1 MLILPMEGCMTIFW
15 RWILEKLLD
24 QLGKALRASLATAE
38 ADQPIAWGKQVAP
51 EFRRK
56 VVAIA
61 HRLGLDPSTLMA
73 VIAFE
78 TGRRF
83 HPATLNRRSGATG
96 LIQFMPKTAE
106 ALGTTTRA
114 LAAMTAIR
122 QLDFVE
128 KYLRPYAGKMT
139 DLPSAYMAVLW
150 PAAVRKPLGHVL
162 FAAPTAAYE
171 QNSGLDADKDGKVT
185 KAEAAARVQRLLV
198 EGMRPENYG

>member
-1 MLILPMEGCMTIFW
+1 MTIFW
-15 RWILEKLLD
+15 RWILEKLLE
-24 QLGKALRASLATAE
+24 QLGKALRTSLAAAE
-38 ADQPIAWGKQVAP
+38 AEQPVAWGKRVSP

-56 VVAIA
+56 VVAVA

-73 VIAFE
+73 VMAFE

-83 HPATLNRRSGATG
+83 HPATRNQRSGATG
-96 LIQFMPKTAE
+96 LIQFMPRTAE
-106 ALGTTTRA
+106 ALGTSTRA
-114 LAAMTAIR
+114 LAAMSELR

-128 KYLRPYAGKMT
+128 RYLKPYAGKMT

-150 PAAVRKPLGHVL
+150 PAAVRKPLSHVL

-171 QNSGLDADKDGKVT
+171 QNKGLDADKDGKVT
-185 KAEAAARVQRLLV
+185 KAEAAAKVQRMLM

>member
-1 MLILPMEGCMTIFW
+1 MTVFW
-15 RWILEKLLD
+15 RWLLERLLD
-24 QLGKALRASLATAE
+24 QLGQWLRASLAAAE
-38 ADQPIAWGKQVAP
+38 ADQPVAWGKQVP
-51 EFRRK
+51 PDFRRK
-56 VVAIA
+56 AVTVA

-96 LIQFMPKTAE
+96 LIQFMPRTAE
-106 ALGTTTRA
+106 ALGTSTRS
-114 LAAMTAIR
+114 LAAMSAVR

-150 PAAVRKPLGHVL
+150 PVAVRKPLSHVL
-162 FAAPTAAYE
+162 FASGTAAYE
-171 QNSGLDADKDGKVT
+171 QNKGLDADKDGKVT
-185 KAEAAARVQRLLV
+185 KAEAAAKVQRMLV

>member
-1 MLILPMEGCMTIFW
+1 MTVFW
-15 RWILEKLLD
+15 RWVLEKLLD
-24 QLGKALRASLATAE
+24 HLGKWLRASLAAAE
-38 ADQPIAWGKQVAP
+38 ADQPVAWGKQVSP
-51 EFRRK
+51 DFRRK
-56 VVAIA
+56 AVAVA

-96 LIQFMPKTAE
+96 LIQFMPKTAA
-106 ALGTTTRA
+106 ALGTSTKA
-114 LAAMTAIR
+114 LAAMSAER

-128 KYLRPYAGKMT
+128 KYLKPYAGRMT

-150 PAAVRKPLGHVL
+150 PVAVRKPLSHVL
-162 FAAPTAAYE
+162 FAAGTAAYE
-171 QNSGLDADKDGKVT
+171 QNRGLDADKDGKVT
-185 KAEAAARVQRLLV
+185 KAEAAAKVQRMLV

>member
-1 MLILPMEGCMTIFW
+1 MTIFW
-15 RWILEKLLD
+15 RWILEKLLE
-24 QLGKALRASLATAE
+24 QLGKALRTSLAAAE
-38 ADQPIAWGKQVAP
+38 AEQPVAWGKRVSP

-56 VVAIA
+56 AVAVA

-73 VIAFE
+73 VMAFE

-83 HPATLNRRSGATG
+83 TSATRNTRSGATG

-106 ALGTTTRA
+106 ALGTSTRA
-114 LAAMTAIR
+114 LAAMSELR

-128 KYLRPYAGKMT
+128 RYLKPYAGKMT

-150 PAAVRKPLGHVL
+150 PAAVRKPLSHVL
-162 FAAPTAAYE
+162 FAAPAAAYE
-171 QNSGLDADKDGKVT
+171 QNKGLDADKDGKVT
-185 KAEAAARVQRLLV
+185 KAEAAAKVQRILV

>member
-1 MLILPMEGCMTIFW
+1 MTIFW
-15 RWILEKLLD
+15 RWILEKLLE
-24 QLGKALRASLATAE
+24 QLGKALRTSLAAAE
-38 ADQPIAWGKQVAP
+38 AEQPVAWGKRVSP

-56 VVAIA
+56 TVAIA

-73 VIAFE
+73 VMAFE

-106 ALGTTTRA
+106 ALGTSKRA
-114 LAAMTAIR
+114 LAAMSELR

-128 KYLRPYAGKMT
+128 RYLKPYAGRMT

-150 PAAVRKPLGHVL
+150 PAAVRKPLSHVL
-162 FAAPTAAYE
+162 FATPTAAYE
-171 QNSGLDADKDGKVT
+171 QNKGLDADKDGKVT
-185 KAEAAARVQRLLV
+185 KAEAAAKVQRMLV

>member
-1 MLILPMEGCMTIFW
+1 MTIFW
-15 RWILEKLLD
+15 RWIIEKLLE
-24 QLGKALRASLATAE
+24 QLGKALRTSLAAAE
-38 ADQPIAWGKQVAP
+38 AEQPVAWGKRVSP

-56 VVAIA
+56 AVAVA

-73 VIAFE
+73 VMAFE

-106 ALGTTTRA
+106 ALGTSTRA
-114 LAAMTAIR
+114 LAAMSELR

-128 KYLRPYAGKMT
+128 RYLKPYAGRMT

-150 PAAVRKPLGHVL
+150 PAAVRKPLSHVL

-171 QNSGLDADKDGKVT
+171 QNKGLDADKDGKVT
-185 KAEAAARVQRLLV
+185 NAEAAAKVQRMLV

>member
-1 MLILPMEGCMTIFW
+1 MTVFW
-15 RWILEKLLD
+15 RWVLEKLLD
-24 QLGKALRASLATAE
+24 HLGKWLRASLAAAE
-38 ADQPIAWGKQVAP
+38 TDQPVAWGKQVGP

-56 VVAIA
+56 AVAVA
-61 HRLGLDPSTLMA
+61 QRLGLDPSTLMA

-96 LIQFMPKTAE
+96 LIQFMPKTAA
-106 ALGTTTRA
+106 ALGTSTKA
-114 LAAMTAIR
+114 LAAMSVER

-128 KYLRPYAGKMT
+128 KYLKPHAGRMT

-150 PAAVRKPLGHVL
+150 PAAVRKPLSHVL
-162 FAAPTAAYE
+162 FVAGTAAYE
-171 QNSGLDADKDGKVT
+171 QNRGLDADKDGKVT
-185 KAEAAARVQRLLV
+185 KAEAAAKVQRMLV

>member
-1 MLILPMEGCMTIFW
+1 MTIFW
-15 RWILEKLLD
+15 RWILEKLLE
-24 QLGKALRASLATAE
+24 QLGKALRSSLAAAE
-38 ADQPIAWGKQVAP
+38 AEQPVAWGKRVSP

-56 VVAIA
+56 TVAIA

-73 VIAFE
+73 VMAFE

-106 ALGTTTRA
+106 ALGTSTRA
-114 LAAMTAIR
+114 LAAMSELR

-128 KYLRPYAGKMT
+128 RYLKPYAGKMT

-150 PAAVRKPLGHVL
+150 PAAVRKPLSHVL
-162 FAAPTAAYE
+162 FATPTAAYE
-171 QNSGLDADKDGKVT
+171 QNKGLDTDKDGKVT
-185 KAEAAARVQRLLV
+185 KAEAAAKVQRMLV

>member
-1 MLILPMEGCMTIFW
+1 MTIFW
-15 RWILEKLLD
+15 RWILEKLLE
-24 QLGKALRASLATAE
+24 QLGKALRTSLAAAE
-38 ADQPIAWGKQVAP
+38 AEQPVAWGKRVTP

-56 VVAIA
+56 VVAVA

-73 VIAFE
+73 VMAFE

-83 HPATLNRRSGATG
+83 HPATRNQRSGATG
-96 LIQFMPKTAE
+96 LIQFMPRTAE
-106 ALGTTTRA
+106 ALGTSTRA
-114 LAAMTAIR
+114 LAAMSELR

-128 KYLRPYAGKMT
+128 RYLKPYAGKMT

-150 PAAVRKPLGHVL
+150 PAAVRKPLSHVL

-171 QNSGLDADKDGKVT
+171 QNKGLDADKDGKVT
-185 KAEAAARVQRLLV
+185 KAEAAAKVQRMLM

>member
-1 MLILPMEGCMTIFW
+1 MTIFW
-15 RWILEKLLD
+15 RWILEKLLE
-24 QLGKALRASLATAE
+24 QLGKALRTSLAAAE
-38 ADQPIAWGKQVAP
+38 AEQPVAWGKRVTP

-56 VVAIA
+56 VVAVA

-73 VIAFE
+73 VMAFE

-96 LIQFMPKTAE
+96 LIQFMPRTAE
-106 ALGTTTRA
+106 ALGTSTRA
-114 LAAMTAIR
+114 LAAMSELR

-128 KYLRPYAGKMT
+128 RYLKPYAGKMT

-150 PAAVRKPLGHVL
+150 PAAVRKPLSHVL

-171 QNSGLDADKDGKVT
+171 QNKGLDADKDGKVT
-185 KAEAAARVQRLLV
+185 KAEAAAKVQRMLM

>member
-1 MLILPMEGCMTIFW
+1 MTIFW
-15 RWILEKLLD
+15 RWLLEKLLD
-24 QLGKALRASLATAE
+24 QLGKALRASLAQAE
-38 ADQPIAWGKQVAP
+38 ADQPVAWGKQVSP

-56 VVAIA
+56 AVQVAR
-61 HRLGLDPSTLMA
+61 RLGLDPSTLMA

-83 HPATLNRRSGATG
+83 HPATRNRRSGATG
-96 LIQFMPKTAE
+96 LIQFMPRTAE
-106 ALGTTTRA
+106 ALGTSTRA
-114 LAAMTAIR
+114 LAAMTAER

-128 KYLRPYAGKMT
+128 KYLRPFAGKMT

-150 PAAVRKPLGHVL
+150 PVAVRKPLGHVL

-171 QNSGLDADKDGKVT
+171 QNKGLDADKDGKVT
-185 KAEAAARVQRLLV
+185 KAEAAARVQRMLV

>member
-1 MLILPMEGCMTIFW
+1 MTAFW
-15 RWILEKLLD
+15 RWLLEKLLD
-24 QLGKALRASLATAE
+24 HLGKALRASLAAAE
-38 ADQPIAWGKQVAP
+38 ADQPVAWGKQLSP
-51 EFRRK
+51 DFRRK
-56 VVAIA
+56 AVTVA

-83 HPATLNRRSGATG
+83 HPATINRRSGATG

-106 ALGTTTRA
+106 ALGTSTRA
-114 LAAMTAIR
+114 LAAMSAVR

-128 KYLRPYAGKMT
+128 KYLKPYAGKMG

-150 PAAVRKPLGHVL
+150 PVAVRKPLSHVL

-171 QNSGLDADKDGKVT
+171 QNRGLDADKDGKVT
-185 KAEAAARVQRLLV
+185 KAEAAAKVQRMLV